1 MRGHSQGDEEGRDEP
16 TSTDH
21 APPDDSTRVANANL
35 RVLATF
41 LVDGMV
47 SGVWRIERGK
57 TAAALV
63 LDPFGPLSR
72 SQRAELTEEGTALVR
87 FVESDAPAAEVRF
100 G

>member
-1 MRGHSQGDEEGRDEP
+1 
-16 TSTDH
+16 
-21 APPDDSTRVANANL
+21 
-35 RVLATF
+35 
-41 LVDGMV
+41 MV